1 MALKQPALPGSRHMA
16 ILAIMVLALGC
27 SSCSTPST
35 PTQPT
40 VDPSVRFPDLKAIAG
55 TYTLTI
61 DLDDACSTLPA
72 AARHRVYSARLEDRG
87 WHFLVVGVVGG
98 GFSELT
104 ELGDL
109 FSGELSPVQEVDPRL
124 RWNVFDLSCDVKEP
138 LADSTELALCGEG
151 PIRQSGSSLSGAL
164 NGMAVLFRGATGLA
178 RCQGEHRFVFER

>member
-1 MALKQPALPGSRHMA
+1 MVIVAT
-16 ILAIMVLALGC
+16 MVLALGC

-40 VDPSVRFPDLKAIAG
+40 VDPPVRFPDLKAMAG

-61 DLDDACSTLPA
+61 DLEDACGTLPEL
-72 AARHRVYSARLEDRG
+72 ARHHVYSATLEDRG

-104 ELGDL
+104 QLGDL
-109 FSGELSPVQEVDPRL
+109 FSGELSPVQKFDPRL
-124 RWNVFDLSCDVKEP
+124 KWNVFELGCEVKEP
-138 LADSTELALCGEG
+138 LADSTEFALCGDG
-151 PIRQSGSSLSGAL
+151 PLKQSGSSLSGAL
-164 NGMAVLFRGATGLA
+164 NGTAVLFRGATGIA